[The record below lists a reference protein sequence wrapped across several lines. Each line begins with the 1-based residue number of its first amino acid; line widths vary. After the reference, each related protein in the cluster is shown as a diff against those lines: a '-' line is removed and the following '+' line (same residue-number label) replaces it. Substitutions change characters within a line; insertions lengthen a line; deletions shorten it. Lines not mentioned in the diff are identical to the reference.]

1 MEKIKKLITL
11 ENMLCLLV
19 ILGPIFDIAS
29 FLFRN
34 YFETTFSI
42 STFVRPIIPVI
53 VSLCVFIK
61 AEKKQKLQMLGIVA
75 IFAVY
80 SVVHLMLTKTQ
91 VSGMSYGSI
100 KEELQYV
107 FNFTFLS
114 IYFYIF
120 NSVFKNKNT
129 DKLKKS
135 ISIMLGI
142 YIASIYL
149 SIITGTSSQTYVESN
164 TGFKGWIESANSL
177 SAILVISMFVVLQG
191 IKDKNIKWKI
201 YNIVVALLTG
211 IYLAFLIGTRT
222 GLLGFFIAVAVF
234 VFVEI
239 IFSRNKKIII
249 AGITVFII
257 GLIVV
262 GVFGSSTLIRR
273 KDLKHESETL
283 IDEVTGEPASMTLST
298 LKIKNDIVNNT
309 VEEGYLTDAQKQSML
324 DLYDYTKS
332 HNVSGT
338 DRRKLQFMYNVFLI
352 KNQHSLPMILFGNGW
367 ATNFYELLMEN
378 ELPMILFNF
387 GIFGFSLYLLPFI
400 IALGYSLVKGF
411 KNKKKLDSEYVM
423 YQAGLGLTIV
433 LAIAQG
439 YVFFATSSMSII
451 VAITVM
457 LLNKCRSLE
466 DSKSEKEKIKTK
478 K

>member
-1 MEKIKKLITL
+1 MEKLKKLKKVITL

-19 ILGPIFDIAS
+19 VLGPIFDIAS

-34 YFETTFSI
+34 YFNTTFSV
-42 STFVRPIIPVI
+42 STFIRPIIPVL
-53 VSLCVFIK
+53 VSICLFIK
-61 AEKKQKLQMLGIVA
+61 AKKKQKLQMLGLAALFI
-75 IFAVY
+75 VY
-80 SVVHLMLTKTQ
+80 SGIHLYLTNTQ
-91 VSGMSYGSI
+91 VSGMSYGGV
-100 KEELQYV
+100 KEELQYI

-114 IYFYIF
+114 VYFYIF
-120 NSVFKNKNT
+120 YNVFKDK
-129 DKLKKS
+129 DLSKLKKA

-149 SIITGTSSQTYVESN
+149 SIVTDTSSQTYVESN
-164 TGFKGWIESANSL
+164 TGYKGWIESANSL

-191 IKDKNIKWKI
+191 IKDKNSKWRI
-201 YNIVVALLTG
+201 YNIIVSLLTG

-222 GLLGFFIAVAVF
+222 GLLGFFIAVAIF
-234 VFVEI
+234 VLAEML
-239 IFSRNKKIII
+239 FSKNKKIII

-283 IDEVTGEPASMTLST
+283 IDETTGEIATMTLST
-298 LKIKNDIVNNT
+298 LKIKNNIVNNT
-309 VEEGYLTDAQKQSML
+309 VEEGYLTEAQSKSML
-324 DLYDYTKS
+324 DLYDYTKA

-352 KNQHSLPMILFGNGW
+352 KNQKSIPMILFGNGW

-387 GIFGFSLYLLPFI
+387 GIIGFSMYLLPFI
-400 IALGYSLVKGF
+400 IALIYSIIKGL
-411 KNKKKLDSEYVM
+411 KNRSKLDSEYVM
-423 YQAGLGLTIV
+423 LVSGLGLTIV

-439 YVFFATSSMSII
+439 YVFFATSSMSVI

-457 LLNKCRSLE
+457 LL
-466 DSKSEKEKIKTK
+466 SKAKKISDKKEE
-478 K
+478 